1 MHRLRTYSHW
11 LAALML
17 LSVLP
22 LVGGPLHAALWR
34 SAEVPYG
41 DWLRA
46 QLRVPA
52 DATFE
57 AAVDEAT
64 SAAPNSFEAFLWAF
78 VEAYGPLDTPSG
90 EPTAVERTALAAAF
104 SSAPLDEEALVAFLQ
119 GQVERSVQQALLPRP
134 VLAAATSSISLTSD
148 RQGGATVILPFRATA
163 AVLVGAVSA
172 VAPAA
177 FFVLPFRALS
187 AAEPLGP

>member
-22 LVGGPLHAALWR
+22 LVGGPVQAALWR
-34 SAEVPYG
+34 SAEVPYA

-52 DATFE
+52 DAAFE
-57 AAVDEAT
+57 AAVERAT
-64 SAAPNSFEAFLWAF
+64 TAAPTSFEAFLWAF
-78 VEAYGPLDTPSG
+78 VEAYGPLDGSEV
-90 EPTAVERTALAAAF
+90 EPVVAGRTALAAAF
-104 SSAPLDEEALVAFLQ
+104 SSAPLNKEALVAFLQ

-134 VLAAATSSISLTSD
+134 VLAAATSSVSLTSD
-148 RQGGATVILPFRATA
+148 RHGGAAFVLPFRATTA
-163 AVLVGAVSA
+163 TLLGAVSA

-177 FFVLPFRALS
+177 FFVVPLRVLS
-187 AAEPLGP
+187 AAQPLGP